1 MNLDLDE
8 KIVLVTGG
16 TSGIGLA
23 IVKSFLEENASVI
36 VLARNEEKILI
47 QKTNLQNFVLK
58 KKVFFFKCDCEKL
71 SEVKRT
77 HAKVISKFGKIEVL
91 INNIGSG
98 RGTSNVIPE
107 ISEWKKVWKKN
118 FTSAYNVVSVF
129 IKDVIKKKG
138 SIIFI
143 NSIAGKEFLDAPTAY
158 STSKTALLTF
168 SKTLSLKYGNIIR
181 VNTISPGNIF
191 SPGGTWDKKI
201 KKDKAFVKKYIQSN
215 VPANRF
221 GCPEE
226 IAYLALFLSSSK
238 ASFINGSNIVIDGG
252 QTKSFL

>member
-1 MNLDLDE
+1 MKLDLDE

-23 IVKSFLEENASVI
+23 IVKSFLEENAFVI
-36 VLARNEEKILI
+36 VLSRNKEKILT
-47 QKTNLQNFVLK
+47 QKKNLQNFVLK

-71 SEVKRT
+71 SEVRSV
-77 HAKVISKFGKIEVL
+77 HAKIIRKFGNIEVL

-98 RGTSNVIPE
+98 KGTSNIIPD
-107 ISEWKKVWKKN
+107 IFEWKKIWRKN
-118 FTSAYNVVSVF
+118 FTSAYNTISVF

-191 SPGGTWDKKI
+191 SLGGTWDEKI
-201 KKDKAFVKKYIQSN
+201 KKDKAFVEKYIQSN
-215 VPANRF
+215 VPANRL
-221 GCPEE
+221 GRPEE
-226 IAYLALFLSSSK
+226 IANLALFLSSNK